1 METTLDRFGRV
12 VIPKRVRDDLGLCPG
27 TVLIVEAR
35 GRGVNLMPFPEK
47 EPLAEEEG
55 VLIFHGRAAG
65 DLTEASHEIREA
77 RLADLT
83 TTLR

>member
-27 TVLIVEAR
+27 TVLVVEER
-35 GRGVNLMPFPEK
+35 GRGVNLMPIPEK

-65 DLTEASHEIREA
+65 DLAGASHELREA

-83 TTLR
+83 TIRK